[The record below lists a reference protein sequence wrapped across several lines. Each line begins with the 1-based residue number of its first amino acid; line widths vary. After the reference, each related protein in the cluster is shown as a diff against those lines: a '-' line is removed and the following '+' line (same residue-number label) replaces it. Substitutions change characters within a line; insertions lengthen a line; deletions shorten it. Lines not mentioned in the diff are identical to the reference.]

1 MMSYLQALLLLISEL
16 TVEMISSWGYWGI
29 ALGMAVESANIP
41 LPSEIILPFGGFL
54 ASTGRVT
61 LWGAIWAGTFG
72 GTLGS
77 LLGYWMGLR
86 GGRPLVTRYGRW
98 LRLNL
103 RDLQR
108 AEDWFQKYGQ
118 QVVFYS
124 RLLPVVRTFISFPA
138 GLVRMNLAKF
148 IIYTFLGSLIWS
160 TVLTYIGY
168 KLGLHW
174 DILRPL
180 FHKLDFLLVVILVS
194 GIGYLLL
201 RKKGFSFNK
210 FTR

>member
-1 MMSYLQALLLLISEL
+1 M
-16 TVEMISSWGYWGI
+16 VFSWGYWGI

-61 LWGAIWAGTFG
+61 LWGAIWAGTLG

-98 LRLNL
+98 LRLTL

-118 QVVFYS
+118 
-124 RLLPVVRTFISFPA
+124 
-138 GLVRMNLAKF
+138 
-148 IIYTFLGSLIWS
+148 
-160 TVLTYIGY
+160 
-168 KLGLHW
+168 
-174 DILRPL
+174 
-180 FHKLDFLLVVILVS
+180 
-194 GIGYLLL
+194 
-201 RKKGFSFNK
+201 
-210 FTR
+210 